1 VGHTLEIMDL
11 NSVMRQLAKEKRWR
25 DACTVGLSNFSILKN
40 TAKCGW
46 SVGGLEFEMWGS

>member
-1 VGHTLEIMDL
+1 MDL